1 MAKIFPFLFSLLAH
15 AAWRRSGRSGAV
27 PPFKVPGKN
36 TTRLPMPS
44 SWQIMMIT
52 WVLERLWQAFG
63 DDVKHKLTHTKSPS
77 VNKLGQMIPAPG
89 TAASV
94 NKGVPQAPSSAPLP
108 AQPVSQQGQHPTQP
122 NPTSAQPQAAQAPS
136 QPAPQPANSRR
147 ASKTYNTQKLPQDP
161 LPPGSVLG
169 SLRSS

>member
-1 MAKIFPFLFSLLAH
+1 MAKIFPFLFSLLAQ
-15 AAWRRSGRSGAV
+15 AAWRRSGRSGGV
-27 PPFKVPGKN
+27 PPFKVPGKS

-44 SWQIMMIT
+44 TWQIMMIT

-77 VNKLGQMIPAPG
+77 VNKLGKMIPAPG
-89 TAASV
+89 DAAHA
-94 NKGVPQAPSSAPLP
+94 NAHANQGVPQAAPS
-108 AQPVSQQGQHPTQP
+108 AQPMTQSAQHQAQP
-122 NPTSAQPQAAQAPS
+122 NPTSVLPQAATSPS
-136 QPAPQPANSRR
+136 AAQSRR

-169 SLRSS
+169 SMRSS